1 MPGRKPVAGSGA
13 AEPLAGAQVEWQA
26 SPTRRRATFNLSDQ
40 VQRELEKLWMR
51 LRVDREIPTSK
62 SEIVEIAIQ
71 LVIEEV
77 AAKGDDAALVRRLS
91 GDAKRT

>member
-1 MPGRKPVAGSGA
+1 MPGRKRVAGSGA
-13 AEPLAGAQVEWQA
+13 TEPPAGARFEWQT

-71 LVIEEV
+71 LVIEDIAEQ
-77 AAKGDDAALVRRLS
+77 GDNSALVRRLF
-91 GDAKRT
+91 GEARRA

>member
-1 MPGRKPVAGSGA
+1 MSGRKPVPGPVGA
-13 AEPLAGAQVEWQA
+13 DPPAGAQIAWQT
-26 SPTRRRATFNLSDQ
+26 SPIRRRATFNLSDQ

-77 AAKGDDAALVRRLS
+77 AAKGENAALVRRLS